1 MHTFEGKGCRI
12 HYNSDMSGGI
22 HICDKNINKRL
33 VVEAQDILDFVAD
46 YVKNQK
52 INALEWATTE
62 EILQLEDD
70 DSMQRLK
77 NPKKYYRQAYEQTQQ
92 MK

>member
-1 MHTFEGKGCRI
+1 M
-12 HYNSDMSGGI
+12 
-22 HICDKNINKRL
+22 
-33 VVEAQDILDFVAD
+33 DFVAD

-70 DSMQRLK
+70 DSMQRLN